1 MIALRHSIQR
11 TVDRFV
17 GSHVRLTTINVNA
30 REIYAGWNG
39 GHVTMTRTR
48 SIVLTHTVINASL
61 FAEDRTIVDVTPAQP
76 VQPVQPIARH
86 SVPRHHVRQLRA
98 ITSAMPLPH
107 AAPRITQKMESV

>member
-17 GSHVRLTTINVNA
+17 GSPVRLTTINVNA

-61 FAEDRTIVDVTPAQP
+61 FTEDRTIVDVTPAQP
-76 VQPVQPIARH
+76 AQPVARH
-86 SVPRHHVRQLRA
+86 SVPRNHVRQLRA